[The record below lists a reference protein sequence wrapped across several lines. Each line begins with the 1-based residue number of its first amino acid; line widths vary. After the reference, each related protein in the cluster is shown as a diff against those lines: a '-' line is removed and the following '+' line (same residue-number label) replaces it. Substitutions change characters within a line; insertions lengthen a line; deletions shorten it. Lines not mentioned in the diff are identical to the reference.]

1 MIILSNI
8 LEQMTLHARRE
19 EPLECCGLLV
29 GHDDSVDEIL
39 FCSNER
45 KSSVEFSIPPGE
57 LFEAFRSI
65 RRRGKRL
72 LGIYHSHPRTRA
84 LPSAKDVDEFHYHD
98 LGYWIVSL
106 QNRSP
111 VVRCFRWE
119 DNTFQETQFQVLEN
133 R

>member
-1 MIILSNI
+1 MSHLID
-8 LEQMTLHARRE
+8 QMVLHARKE
-19 EPLECCGLLV
+19 EPLECCGLLI
-29 GHDDSVDEIL
+29 GHNDKVDEL
-39 FCSNER
+39 VCCSNER
-45 KSSVEFSIPPGE
+45 KSEVEFSVPPSE

-72 LGIYHSHPRTRA
+72 LGIYHSHPRTGA
-84 LPSAKDVDEFHYHD
+84 FPSAKDLDEYHYHD
-98 LGYWIVSL
+98 IGYWIVSL
-106 QNRSP
+106 QKRYP